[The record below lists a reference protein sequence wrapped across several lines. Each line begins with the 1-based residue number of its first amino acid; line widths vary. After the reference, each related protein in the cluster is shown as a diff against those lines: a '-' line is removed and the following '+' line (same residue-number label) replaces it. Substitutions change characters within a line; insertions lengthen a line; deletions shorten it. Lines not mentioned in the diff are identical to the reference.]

1 MLSRIKRTGR
11 LARQGATSIEYALI
25 AGVVSV
31 GIIVSVNAFSSAL
44 SNLWLNTASTVVSNI
59 N

>member
-1 MLSRIKRTGR
+1 MLSRFNRSCR

-31 GIIVSVNAFSSAL
+31 GIIVSVNAYSSAL
-44 SNLWLNTASTVVSNI
+44 SNLWMNTASTVVSNI